1 MLSGPETR
9 QSREATMESGRV
21 PRPTV
26 DGAWL
31 NDLRPVLDR
40 LAVEIRGQLRREP
53 DAGDLLLAFA
63 CAPDTLFGQ
72 ALAELGVELDVLW
85 GTIERAREKVTR
97 AREQAALVRRCAIR
111 RLSQKGC
118 GR

>member
-1 MLSGPETR
+1 
-9 QSREATMESGRV
+9 MESGRA

-53 DAGDLLLAFA
+53 NAGDLLLAFA
-63 CAPDTLFGQ
+63 CAP
-72 ALAELGVELDVLW
+72 
-85 GTIERAREKVTR
+85 ARCSAKR
-97 AREQAALVRRCAIR
+97 
-111 RLSQKGC
+111 
-118 GR
+118 